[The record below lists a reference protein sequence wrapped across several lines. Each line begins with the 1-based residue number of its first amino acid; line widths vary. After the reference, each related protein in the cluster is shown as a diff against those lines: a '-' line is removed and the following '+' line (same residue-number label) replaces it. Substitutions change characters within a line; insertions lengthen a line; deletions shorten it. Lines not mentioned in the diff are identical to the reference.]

1 MNGPRDEFFAGAGFA
16 ADQNRRIAAGD
27 LGHSQQDGGERGR
40 AADNLFEHR
49 GLVDFLSKRDVLFP
63 QSLLGSLAILD
74 IGICDVPPH
83 ELSLVVAQRVGAN
96 QEPPIGSVP
105 GPQAHLHLASGA
117 GQYRTIDMCRDPV
130 DVIRMNLRFTVSL
143 TPLVE
148 SDAEIRERDS
158 VRIQALG
165 LGSQDA
171 DKLGREI
178 QNLAEFTFALA
189 QRACEDLVLR
199 DVDAGSDEPREQP
212 AVCRWG
218 ADAPY
223 VTNRPVRTHDP
234 LRELESAT
242 LRQYRPNFLRDEISV
257 VRMHERHVFREGRCL
272 RRRIE
277 AVDREQLGRPLL
289 KARRSERPASRMC
302 EPLSLRQVELG
313 LLAFVHVEVDPDPVE
328 DRSVIPTE
336 RLCATEEPAVIAL
349 SVPNATTRLSG
360 AARPQIVRPDSPH
373 CFVIVRMQKRDMRI
387 PRGPRVGS
395 EAQWMILRQAE
406 VVRTS

>member
-1 MNGPRDEFFAGAGFA
+1 
-16 ADQNRRIAAGD
+16 
-27 LGHSQQDGGERGR
+27 
-40 AADNLFEHR
+40 
-49 GLVDFLSKRDVLFP
+49 
-63 QSLLGSLAILD
+63 
-74 IGICDVPPH
+74 
-83 ELSLVVAQRVGAN
+83 
-96 QEPPIGSVP
+96 
-105 GPQAHLHLASGA
+105 
-117 GQYRTIDMCRDPV
+117 MCRDPV

-223 VTNRPVRTHDP
+223 VTNRPVRTHEP
-234 LRELESAT
+234 
-242 LRQYRPNFLRDEISV
+242 
-257 VRMHERHVFREGRCL
+257 HVFREGRCL

-289 KARRSERPASRMC
+289 KARRGERPASRMC
-302 EPLSLRQVELG
+302 EPLSLCQVELG
-313 LLAFVHVEVDPDPVE
+313 LLAFVNVEVDPDPVE
-328 DRSVIPTE
+328 DRSVVPTE
-336 RLCATEEPAVIAL
+336 RLRATEEPAVIA
-349 SVPNATTRLSG
+349 
-360 AARPQIVRPDSPH
+360 
-373 CFVIVRMQKRDMRI
+373 
-387 PRGPRVGS
+387 
-395 EAQWMILRQAE
+395 
-406 VVRTS
+406 